1 MATSMD
7 IECAYSTS
15 PMKTTEPRLSYK
27 ISVSNNDHHQRV
39 LQKWMHTVLCYKKQS
54 DSEDN
59 GLHAKGWIKESLGK
73 ALLEHPILA
82 GRLRKSENNNGDL
95 NIVSNDSGIR
105 CPVYA
110 RISETTSGQRV
121 HSMKATEPAKGR
133 DRVNQVVLNTKEGGI
148 LQDQLVDTE
157 MKKEACIRK
166 GYPCEPYA
174 KCCNSCVVD
183 PIYGFFKCS

>member
-105 CPVYA
+105 CIDVQ
-110 RISETTSGQRV
+110 ISLSLV
-121 HSMKATEPAKGR
+121 HFLELSKEKKNEVEGKLLYWKNVDESNPICSPLFYIQM
-133 DRVNQVVLNTKEGGI
+133 TK
-148 LQDQLVDTE
+148 
-157 MKKEACIRK
+157 
-166 GYPCEPYA
+166 
-174 KCCNSCVVD
+174 
-183 PIYGFFKCS
+183 FKCGG